1 MPADLILAMISLLL
15 LVGVAAGVLAGML
28 GVGGGIVIVP
38 ALYHLFAY
46 LQIDPALQIHLAV
59 GTSLATI
66 IPTSL
71 RSLIGHAR
79 RGAVDWTLMRGW
91 AWPIL
96 AGVVLGT
103 IAASIM
109 DNRGLAL
116 VFASVASLV
125 ALHMGFAKSRWK
137 LGNDLPAGVMQPLLP
152 AGLGFVSVMMGIG
165 GGTLSVPILT
175 LFSYPIHRAVATAAG
190 FGLIIAVPGALG
202 FIVSG
207 WGMDNLPPYS
217 LGYVNLLAFAI
228 IVPATLLSVPM
239 GVKLAYALKPQPLRI
254 AFAIFLALT
263 AARMFFDL
271 FSG

>member
-1 MPADLILAMISLLL
+1 MSAELILAMIALLL
-15 LVGVAAGVLAGML
+15 VVGVAAGILAGLL

-46 LQIDPALQIHLAV
+46 LQIDPALQMHLAV

-71 RSLIGHAR
+71 RSLRAHAR
-79 RGAVDWTLMRGW
+79 RGAVDWMLMRSW
-91 AWPIL
+91 AVPIL

-103 IAASIM
+103 IAASVM
-109 DNRGLAL
+109 GNRGLAL
-116 VFASVASLV
+116 VFASVATLV
-125 ALHMGFAKSRWK
+125 AVHMGFAKSRWT
-137 LGNDLPAGVMQPLLP
+137 LGRALPGGLMRPVLPAGV
-152 AGLGFVSVMMGIG
+152 GFVSVMMGIG

-190 FGLIIAVPGALG
+190 FGLIIAVPGTLG
-202 FIVSG
+202 FIISG
-207 WGMDNLPPYS
+207 WGTDNLPPFS

-228 IVPATLLSVPM
+228 IVPTTLLSVPL
-239 GVKLAYALKPQPLRI
+239 GVKLAHALRPQPLRI

-263 AARMFFDL
+263 ATRMFIDL
-271 FSG
+271 FGR